1 MSSQSMTDKKNA
13 GPDSRVN
20 CQIYITVLYYTVIK
34 GDFGSVLDKILRDEE
49 FLADLKYSIWSDKSY
64 LTIYYDGKTSTSKF
78 RSMIEDMMY
87 QYHTN
92 SILEYLYAKVS
103 EIKATICPDNKCF
116 SASGCSK
123 DLCNRL
129 NIDE

>member
-1 MSSQSMTDKKNA
+1 MSENLTF
-13 GPDSRVN
+13 
-20 CQIYITVLYYTVIK
+20 TLYYTVIK
-34 GDFGSVLDKILRDEE
+34 GDFGSVLDKIRGEEE
-49 FLADLKYSIWSDKSY
+49 FIADLKYLVGSDKSY
-64 LTIYYDGKTSTSKF
+64 LQIYYDGKTSTSKF
-78 RSMIEDMMY
+78 RALIEDMMY

-92 SILEYLYAKVS
+92 SILEYLYAKAS

-123 DLCNRL
+123 DLCARL

>member
-1 MSSQSMTDKKNA
+1 M
-13 GPDSRVN
+13 
-20 CQIYITVLYYTVIK
+20 
-34 GDFGSVLDKILRDEE
+34 DKIQRDEE
-49 FLADLKYSIWSDKSY
+49 FLADLKYSIWSDESY
-64 LTIYYDGKTSTSKF
+64 LQIFYDGKTSTSKF
-78 RSMIEDMMY
+78 RSLIEDMMY

-92 SILEYLYAKVS
+92 SILEYLYAKAS

-123 DLCNRL
+123 DLCARL